1 LSTVLLID
9 DDVYFRRLL
18 APLLEAKGYR
28 VLEAGRA
35 ADADRVLGGQHV
47 DLLVLDGLL
56 PDGDG
61 VAWLEKQR
69 RAGHNQP
76 ALFCS
81 AFRRNLRDEQRLKTA
96 GAQPLRKPIEP
107 SAVLDAIDLA
117 LDRSPAKNS
126 AEQRILELRA
136 EYAAVLPGKL
146 AELRAALHAVRVHPS
161 DDSRYTTALRIA
173 HRISGT
179 SGSYGFIKL
188 GEACAQIEEQLPVVR
203 GADPEALA
211 EWWRSMTNALI
222 KTRAALDMEAL

>member
-18 APLLEAKGYR
+18 TPLLEAKGYR

-35 ADADRVLGGQHV
+35 ADAEKMLGGEHV
-47 DLLVLDGLL
+47 DLFVLDGLL

-69 RAGHNQP
+69 RAGRTQP

-81 AFRRNLRDEQRLKTA
+81 AFRRNLRDEQRLKSA
-96 GAQPLRKPIEP
+96 GAHPLRKPIEP
-107 SAVLDAIDLA
+107 SAVIDAIDIA
-117 LDRSPAKNS
+117 LDRTPSKTG
-126 AEQRILELRA
+126 AELRILALRA

-146 AELRAALHAVRVHPS
+146 AELRAALHAVRVKPL
-161 DDSRYTTALRIA
+161 DDELYTAALRIA

-179 SGSYGFIKL
+179 AGSYGFITL
-188 GEACAQIEEQLPVVR
+188 GEACGRIEEQLPMVR
-203 GADPEALA
+203 TGDMGWWRNITSALVQAKAALA
-211 EWWRSMTNALI
+211 RDLETL
-222 KTRAALDMEAL
+222 